1 MFYLF
6 SSKFVLNS
14 LSMIELRTVEEP
26 IKKGGIESAAYYF
39 TQTKVKM
46 EPQNIYTLSN
56 YCAVRT
62 KHKTT
67 PYEITAKAYCCW
79 ADDSDSQ
86 FFGFVVKLSC
96 FCFWNS
102 FSDDGDRANLLR
114 KNKTF

>member
-1 MFYLF
+1 
-6 SSKFVLNS
+6 
-14 LSMIELRTVEEP
+14 
-26 IKKGGIESAAYYF
+26 
-39 TQTKVKM
+39 M

-114 KNKTF
+114 KNKTFLIPMIYISDKDILQIFESNMYKLSVTLV

>member
-1 MFYLF
+1 
-6 SSKFVLNS
+6 
-14 LSMIELRTVEEP
+14 MIELGTVEEP